1 METKEIIMSDT
12 QTAQDV
18 DFKFANHGS
27 VTVLTPIS
35 EAAKAWI
42 DENIDPDAQKW
53 AGGVVIEPRYADAV
67 LNGISGDGFSIAA
80 G

>member
-1 METKEIIMSDT
+1 MSDA
-12 QTAQDV
+12 QTAQEA

-42 DENIDPDAQKW
+42 DENIDPDAQVW
-53 AGGVVIEPRYADAV
+53 VGGVVIEPRYADAV
-67 LNGISGDGFSIAA
+67 LIGISADGLSIEAV
-80 G
+80 